1 MGQVADFTE
10 SLTYA
15 TIHRFNRQRSIM
27 IEASVAPGVSPEDVV
42 GKLTRPVTEKT
53 GLFNLGP
60 LRTLAP
66 SPLDQVRAKYPDVT
80 IELAGRQQQM
90 ADAFASLPLGFLAA
104 AVMIYVIL
112 AWLFGSYT
120 QPLVVMLVIPFSL
133 VGVIW
138 GHLLLGYELTFLSL
152 IGFVA
157 LSGIVVN
164 DSLIL
169 VEFYNK
175 MRDQGLPIRDA
186 LVAAGRAR
194 LRAILLTTI
203 TTVLGLTP
211 LILER
216 SFQAKFLIPMAISI
230 AMGLISATA
239 LILVV
244 LPCVMV
250 IFDDIAGVLYHL
262 WHGSPRPAQAND
274 ITNAGAPHEP
284 PALD

>member
-1 MGQVADFTE
+1 LGKP
-10 SLTYA
+10 
-15 TIHRFNRQRSIM
+15 R
-27 IEASVAPGVSPEDVV
+27 VV
-42 GKLTRPVTEKT
+42 
-53 GLFNLGP
+53 
-60 LRTLAP
+60 AP
-66 SPLDQVRAKYPDVT
+66 SPLDQIRAKYPDIT
-80 IELAGRQQQM
+80 IETAGRQEQM
-90 ADAFASLPLGFLAA
+90 ADAFSSLPLGFLAA
-104 AVMIYVIL
+104 SVMIYVIL
-112 AWLFGSYT
+112 AWLFSSYF
-120 QPLVVMLVIPFSL
+120 QPLVVMFVIPFSL

-138 GHLLLGYELTFLSL
+138 GHLLLGYDMTFLSL

-175 MRDQGLPIRDA
+175 MREEGMAVRDA
-186 LVAAGRAR
+186 LAAAGRAR

-230 AMGLISATA
+230 AAGLISAT
-239 LILVV
+239 LLVLVV

-250 IFDDIAGVLYHL
+250 IFDDIAGLLYYL
-262 WHGSPRPAQAND
+262 WHGRPRPMEPATHEAPK
-274 ITNAGAPHEP
+274 AGQEHVQSPT
-284 PALD
+284 D